1 MKRWPLFS
9 IAAISMVLIN
19 VRIISPSLRIDNTS
33 LVLIGIATVTPLAA
47 LLPIK
52 RTKLDCVAA
61 FLIFEVFVG
70 ALPSSASSPADRG
83 AGEFSASQLAPV
95 AGGIFKE
102 RSSGKTSL
110 PGQ

>member
-1 MKRWPLFS
+1 
-9 IAAISMVLIN
+9 MVLIN
-19 VRIISPSLRIDNTS
+19 VRVISPSLRIDNTS

-47 LLPIK
+47 FLPIK

-61 FLIFEVFVG
+61 FLIFEVIVG
-70 ALPSSASSPADRG
+70 APPSSASSPADRG

-95 AGGIFKE
+95 AGGIFNE

-110 PGQ
+110 QGQ